1 MHLFWHVH
9 ISGKNVLLEQLDSW
23 SAFLRACLMQKGWST
38 LNVSSWAHMIEC
50 ECLETTKLRQ
60 VAWYKRAQAY
70 NAPMDHWITIH
81 QWPIIGCLSLWIYL
95 LRSML
100 ESLSISLLLSGFM
113 DRSPCLSMPL
123 QIGLYRQTLVEH
135 QKDQHNRKLTCH
147 PRTSQLLP
155 STSTANQDHWSRE
168 TMATTLAKLWS
179 YLICKHAPRI

>member
-9 ISGKNVLLEQLDSW
+9 ISSKNVLLEQLDSW

-38 LNVSSWAHMIEC
+38 LNVSSWAHMIQC
-50 ECLETTKLRQ
+50 KCLQTTKLRQ

-70 NAPMDHWITIH
+70 NAPLSYGSLDSASLS
-81 QWPIIGCLSLWIYL
+81 LSLWIYL

-147 PRTSQLLP
+147 PKTSLLLP
-155 STSTANQDHWSRE
+155 SPSPANQDHWSRE